1 MSSHPNFAAAGLFLS
16 STLVLLG
23 LNGMARPAGH
33 LWALQFPVPAEPA
46 ARKLSFALMRIWSVR
61 NIAVGS
67 LLALIWR
74 TGDDRLLAH
83 GLAAGAALAVTDGF
97 VSRSL
102 IGGGEAQH
110 WMVPPVLAV
119 IMAGLYG
126 WFD

>member
-1 MSSHPNFAAAGLFLS
+1 MSSHPNFAAAGLLLS

-23 LNGMARPAGH
+23 LNGMARPAAH
-33 LWALQFPVPAEPA
+33 LAALQFPMPAEPA
-46 ARKLSFALMRIWSVR
+46 ARRLSFALMRIWGVR

-74 TGDDRLLAH
+74 TGDDGLLAR
-83 GLAAGAALAVTDGF
+83 GLAVGATLAVTDGF

-102 IGGGEAQH
+102 TGGGAAQH
-110 WMVPPVLAV
+110 WMVPPALAV
-119 IMAGLYG
+119 IVAGLHG